1 MSDVNKRLE
10 QMQERLDEVQ
20 EEIDEAR
27 AEAEELDRQ
36 HPEEAP
42 IARSKKPS
50 ETGDAAGEQ
59 SR

>member
-36 HPEEAP
+36 QPEEAP
-42 IARSKKPS
+42 IAGSKKPG

>member
-27 AEAEELDRQ
+27 AEARNLDRQ
-36 HPEEAP
+36 QPEEAP
-42 IARSKKPS
+42 IAPSHAPDGGNDAMGERS
-50 ETGDAAGEQ
+50 
-59 SR
+59 R